1 MMMKT
6 YCKSTTA
13 LLLLVAA
20 LTTVLLSSCHS
31 DSPRWTNAYYHNED
45 NLRSICDSLAG
56 TYDMTKVAILRCDT
70 AGQETQLKAN
80 DWRTLLPDTTSKL
93 QYIVG
98 GYEDQRITIPHFP
111 VSLIAPCI
119 ADTALARA
127 VANVPCQNLQIQYKP
142 QGDVRD
148 EDTTEGT
155 LPLSIQPLSLTLNVG
170 GKQQVV
176 ELSFKSDML
185 IGIDAAIPSS
195 LKVFSLQFSLTQV
208 KIIGGVN
215 QRLDGV
221 WEGGPSISFLLWG
234 ERPGR

>member
-1 MMMKT
+1 MMNKSF
-6 YCKSTTA
+6 CKSTAA
-13 LLLLVAA
+13 LWLLVAA
-20 LTTVLLSSCHS
+20 LTSVLLSSCHS

-56 TYDMTKVAILRCDT
+56 TYEISKVAILRCDT
-70 AGQETQLKAN
+70 AGQEAQLKAN
-80 DWRTLLPDTTSKL
+80 DWRTLLPNTTTKL

-98 GYEDQRITIPHFP
+98 GYEDQHITIPQFP

-119 ADTALARA
+119 TDPALARA
-127 VANVPCQNLQIQYKP
+127 LATVPCQNLLIKYKP
-142 QGDVRD
+142 QGEVRD

-185 IGIDAAIPSS
+185 IGIDAANVSS
-195 LKVFSLQFSLTQV
+195 LQVFSLQFSLTQV
-208 KIIGGVN
+208 KVIGGVN

>member
-1 MMMKT
+1 MMNKT
-6 YCKSTTA
+6 YCKSTA
-13 LLLLVAA
+13 AILLLVAA
-20 LTTVLLSSCHS
+20 LTTALLSSCHS

-70 AGQETQLKAN
+70 AGQETHLKAN
-80 DWRTLLPDTTSKL
+80 DWQALLPDTTTRL

-98 GYEDQRITIPHFP
+98 GYEDQRITIPNFP
-111 VSLIAPCI
+111 VSFIAPCI
-119 ADTALARA
+119 TDTALARA
-127 VANVPCQNLQIQYKP
+127 VAAVPCQNLLIAYTP
-142 QGDVRD
+142 RGEVRD

-176 ELSFKSDML
+176 ELSFESDMV
-185 IGIDAAIPSS
+185 IGIDAANPST
-195 LKVFSLQFSLTQV
+195 LQVFTLQFSLTQV
-208 KIIGGVN
+208 KVIGGQS
-215 QRLDGV
+215 QRFDST
-221 WEGGPSISFLLWG
+221 WEDGPSISFLFWG